1 MLEML
6 ERLKKKVDRQLENN
20 RSLSPFRP
28 PGELGVGLETGERKY
43 LEYLGNVEHWRKM
56 MNTIG

>member
-6 ERLKKKVDRQLENN
+6 EKLKLKVDKQLQKN
-20 RSLSPFRP
+20 RSLSPFRTS
-28 PGELGVGLETGERKY
+28 GQLSVVGWTGIFQ
-43 LEYLGNVEHWRKM
+43 LEYLGNVEYWRKM